1 MASSGSS
8 RGAFYLGRRGALG
21 VLHLMMRD
29 PERRRAL
36 APMVQVRAKKMTV
49 GQSFSLGQA
58 LL

>member
-8 RGAFYLGRRGALG
+8 RGAFYLGRGALG